1 MRNTLHTDKHKCMH
15 LVCRHLTIRHLSH
28 LFLSFS
34 TCVSL
39 CVNGV
44 MANCCIL
51 SVFLHLCLFLP
62 LSTFLSS
69 CLSVSFLAL
78 LTSSPLSLLC
88 TLPLS
93 SPPCLSLLPLFRLCK
108 VQLGFGAFGLQAWR
122 QEDALSEYAL
132 LGSLCVTLYFFA
144 LSLFTRRPYLL
155 FSSFF
160 SFTPISVKSRS
171 SCLPAGFLLRWRTT
185 LCF

>member
-1 MRNTLHTDKHKCMH
+1 MWLQIPVCSRAHELPHNMRNTLHTDKHKCMH

-69 CLSVSFLAL
+69 CLV
-78 LTSSPLSLLC
+78 
-88 TLPLS
+88 
-93 SPPCLSLLPLFRLCK
+93 CLSHFSPFWLPHLFL
-108 VQLGFGAFGLQAWR
+108 F
-122 QEDALSEYAL
+122 S
-132 LGSLCVTLYFFA
+132 A
-144 LSLFTRRPYLL
+144 LSLSPLLLVFPSSLSSGCVKFSWGSERLAFKPGGRRTRFL
-155 FSSFF
+155 S
-160 SFTPISVKSRS
+160 TP
-171 SCLPAGFLLRWRTT
+171 CLA
-185 LCF
+185 LCV